1 MNTDTKLICRPGS
14 GWGLEGMVPSCP
26 LSGLE
31 KGCEFWGKA
40 FLWLAGPGMG
50 KDQEVGITWM
60 AGWVIRCMEK
70 LALCRTLP
78 LKAPWE
84 EAELREWGRSV
95 PAIKGAEYVNDGLM
109 LESGAVLWK
118 SVKAAVAFH
127 GGDCDS
133 WLDSLGEHWGLVGKI
148 VFHLAELPAGG
159 ERPFGFLATYAG
171 RISGEG
177 KPQHVPLARLIHK
190 CRKEGS
196 DMSFLLSPLR
206 KAAETSSWLREWL
219 ETQRLLRAESLSVD
233 EAYSFIREVPLL
245 RKAGLVTR
253 MPAQWENKPPARVVV
268 QVDITPQNESRVKGR
283 PMWEFDSR
291 LALNGQELTPEELEK
306 IRNSETGLISLR
318 GCWVEVDRSKVE
330 SLLADWQQLKYLYSQ
345 GIPLSGAM
353 RLLAGMGTPL
363 PVIREGEG
371 EPEDWSMVRA
381 GEELKACLQ
390 GLRQTSA
397 LPGGASVKAVLRPY
411 QEEGVSW
418 MWSLYQVGLGGCLA
432 DDMGLGKTLQV
443 LAFFSLIHQEKKK
456 GASPV
461 LVVSPSSLLANWAAE
476 MERFVPHLRFGIYHG
491 SGSLDFGEIRKA
503 DIVLTT
509 YSLLHR
515 REELMNCSWEVVVF
529 DEAQNLKNAVSLQT
543 RAAGLLTAGMKIAL
557 TGTPVENGLSD
568 LWSVMNIVNPGLIGG
583 SCSAF
588 LEGLKDC
595 SENDK
600 FGRLRRLISPVI
612 LRRMKN
618 DPHIALDLPP
628 KTELVQRCRFTRR
641 QALLYEQLTEELR
654 KLLFSLKDSRGKE
667 EEGGAEEKVGRNAY
681 ILKYMLR
688 FKQLCDHPSLL
699 NGDNLFEPEEGG
711 KFIRLRELAEEWAS
725 RQEKVLVFTQFREM
739 CRPLSLF
746 LRNIYGQEGLVMHG
760 GTSLAQRRADVQ
772 LFQKPGGPPFY
783 VLSVKTAGT
792 GLTLTEASHVVHFD
806 RWWNPAV
813 ENQASDRAYRLGQ
826 KKAVFVHKFM
836 VPGTLEERID
846 RMIFQKK
853 ELARDVLAFEESAEK
868 ILCSMNDD
876 ELISF
881 ITGK

>member
-1 MNTDTKLICRPGS
+1 MSKDTKLICRPES
-14 GWGLEGMVPSCP
+14 GWGLEGAVPPSP
-26 LSGLE
+26 LSGLDQ
-31 KGCEFWGKA
+31 GRALWGKA
-40 FLWLAGPGMG
+40 FLWLAGSGMG
-50 KDQEVGITWM
+50 RAQEMGLAWM
-60 AGWVIRCMEK
+60 AGWVIRCLEHV
-70 LALCRTLP
+70 ALSRALP
-78 LKAPWE
+78 LQAPWDE
-84 EAELREWGRSV
+84 DELREWGRQI
-95 PAIKGAEYVNDGLM
+95 PAIKGAEYVDDGLM
-109 LESGAVLWK
+109 RESGSVLWQA
-118 SVKAAVAFH
+118 VRDAVAAH

-133 WLDSLGEHWGLVGKI
+133 WLDSLGEHWSLVGKV

-159 ERPFGFLATYAG
+159 ARPFGFLATYAG
-171 RISGEG
+171 SISEEG
-177 KPQHVPLARLIHK
+177 KPQHVPLARLIQK
-190 CRKEGS
+190 CRREGS
-196 DMSFLLSPLR
+196 DMSFLLAPLR

-233 EAYSFIREVPLL
+233 EAYFFIREVPLL

-253 MPAQWENKPPARVVV
+253 MPAQWGNKLPARVVV
-268 QVDITPQNESRVKGR
+268 QVDITSQNESKVKGR

-306 IRNSETGLISLR
+306 IKNSETGLISLR
-318 GCWVEVDRSKVE
+318 GHWVEVDRGKVE
-330 SLLADWQQLKYLYSQ
+330 SLLADWQQLKYLYAQ

-353 RLLAGMGTPL
+353 RLLAGMGAPL
-363 PVIREGEG
+363 PIIREGEAAAG
-371 EPEDWSMVRA
+371 DWSMVQA
-381 GEELKACLQ
+381 GEELKTCLQ
-390 GLRQTSA
+390 ELRQASA
-397 LPGGASVKAVLRPY
+397 LSADPGVKAVLRPY
-411 QEEGVSW
+411 QKEGVSW
-418 MWSLYQVGLGGCLA
+418 MLSLYKVGLGGCLA
-432 DDMGLGKTLQV
+432 DDMGLGKTVQV
-443 LAFFSLIHQEKKK
+443 LAFLSLIHQEKKE
-456 GASPV
+456 GMSPV

-491 SGSLDFGEIRKA
+491 SGSLDLEEVRKA

-515 REELMNCSWEVVVF
+515 REELKNCPWEVVVF
-529 DEAQNLKNAVSLQT
+529 DEAQNLKNTLSLQAG
-543 RAAGLLTAGMKIAL
+543 AAGLLTAGMKIAL
-557 TGTPVENGLSD
+557 TGTPIENGLSD
-568 LWSVMNIVNPGLIGG
+568 LWSVMNIVNPGLMGG

-588 LEGLKDC
+588 LEGL
-595 SENDK
+595 SGSPENDK
-600 FGRLRRLISPVI
+600 FGKLRRLISPVI
-612 LRRMKN
+612 LRRMKS
-618 DPHIALDLPP
+618 DSHISLELPP

-654 KLLFSLKDSRGKE
+654 KLLFSLKERKGE
-667 EEGGAEEKVGRNAY
+667 EEAGEEVKSGRNAHV
-681 ILKYMLR
+681 LKYMLR

-746 LRNIYGQEGLVMHG
+746 LRDIYGQEGLVMHG
-760 GTSLAQRRADVQ
+760 GTSLVQRKADVQ
-772 LFQKPGGPPFY
+772 SFQSPGGPPFY

-792 GLTLTEASHVVHFD
+792 GLTLTEAAHVVHFD
-806 RWWNPAV
+806 RWWNPSV

-853 ELARDVLAFEESAEK
+853 ELARDVLAFEKSAEK
-868 ILCSMNDD
+868 VLCSMNDE